1 MLRCRRPADAWDHW
15 NKNGRLLVN
24 APVRLLTTL
33 VIAVLAASASAQT
46 PAARKLQYPVAR
58 MDNTADTYFGTK
70 VPVPYQWMEDLKS
83 PELRRWVNAENRLT
97 DDYLAK
103 IPIRG
108 WIEQHLTEMWNYAK
122 EDAPTQL
129 KNGMLFFRRNSGL
142 QNQSVVYVQSSPA
155 AAPRI
160 VLDPNKL
167 SADGSV
173 ALVADVPSP
182 QGRYLAYALSEDGSD
197 WETIHVMDVATGRVL
212 PGVVRWVKF
221 SGISWTRD
229 GKGFFYARFPKP
241 PNGSTTDH
249 AVANQELC
257 YHLLG
262 TAQADDRL
270 VYARP
275 DMPHAF
281 ILDGD
286 FVGGNANQEG
296 RYFLVIVQNNAA
308 RRNELYYIDLGNPD
322 SPKLSGG
329 VKPLYT
335 KNDAAFYPIGQAGDT
350 LYLWTTLDAPNG
362 KIVATSFRDPNP
374 IHWRTVVPEG
384 KGVLVSAMMADG
396 KILAN
401 YQVIAKSRV
410 ELFNTDGE
418 LLRTLALPALGA
430 VDEISADND
439 ASTLYYAFTSYLY
452 PTAIYKFDIAN
463 GKTTV
468 FFKPDVKFDP
478 SPYEV
483 KQVFYTSKDGTNV
496 PMFIVAKK
504 GLKLDGSHPTVLY
517 GYGGFDFSTTPNFD
531 PMLPVWLELG
541 GVYAVANIRGGGE
554 YGEAWHRTGM
564 LGNKQNV
571 FDDFAWAA
579 KYLIEQGYTA
589 SKHLGIQGYSNGGLL
604 TGASIT
610 QHSDL
615 FGAAYIGHGV
625 LDMLR
630 YQKFSGGAYWAAEY
644 GTSGVK
650 KDLGWLVKY
659 SPLQN
664 VHAGTCYPPTFI
676 TTSWDDDRVV
686 PSHEFK
692 FTAKIQQAQ
701 GCDNPILL
709 HTTGSTSHMYMPT
722 DKLIQQDA
730 DVWAFEASNL
740 GLTSAHG
747 KQ

>member
-1 MLRCRRPADAWDHW
+1 
-15 NKNGRLLVN
+15 
-24 APVRLLTTL
+24 
-33 VIAVLAASASAQT
+33 
-46 PAARKLQYPVAR
+46 
-58 MDNTADTYFGTK
+58 
-70 VPVPYQWMEDLKS
+70 
-83 PELRRWVNAENRLT
+83 
-97 DDYLAK
+97 
-103 IPIRG
+103 
-108 WIEQHLTEMWNYAK
+108 
-122 EDAPTQL
+122 
-129 KNGMLFFRRNSGL
+129 
-142 QNQSVVYVQSSPA
+142 
-155 AAPRI
+155 
-160 VLDPNKL
+160 
-167 SADGSV
+167 
-173 ALVADVPSP
+173 
-182 QGRYLAYALSEDGSD
+182 
-197 WETIHVMDVATGRVL
+197 
-212 PGVVRWVKF
+212 
-221 SGISWTRD
+221 
-229 GKGFFYARFPKP
+229 
-241 PNGSTTDH
+241 
-249 AVANQELC
+249 
-257 YHLLG
+257 
-262 TAQADDRL
+262 
-270 VYARP
+270 
-275 DMPHAF
+275 
-281 ILDGD
+281 
-286 FVGGNANQEG
+286 
-296 RYFLVIVQNNAA
+296 
-308 RRNELYYIDLGNPD
+308 
-322 SPKLSGG
+322 
-329 VKPLYT
+329 
-335 KNDAAFYPIGQAGDT
+335 
-350 LYLWTTLDAPNG
+350 
-362 KIVATSFRDPNP
+362 
-374 IHWRTVVPEG
+374 
-384 KGVLVSAMMADG
+384 
-396 KILAN
+396 
-401 YQVIAKSRV
+401 
-410 ELFNTDGE
+410 
-418 LLRTLALPALGA
+418 
-430 VDEISADND
+430 
-439 ASTLYYAFTSYLY
+439 
-452 PTAIYKFDIAN
+452 
-463 GKTTV
+463 
-468 FFKPDVKFDP
+468 
-478 SPYEV
+478 
-483 KQVFYTSKDGTNV
+483 
-496 PMFIVAKK
+496 MFIVAKK